1 MALTRIFPEQLTS
14 SLSQHLASLYY
25 LVGQDPLLL
34 AESRDLIIKTAAA
47 QGFDERLEV
56 TADNSTDWVD
66 LQERCQSRGL
76 FFNKQVISLNLP
88 ENLTAPLQKNLAELM
103 SVLNEDVLLIVQ
115 FAKFSK
121 LFEKSEWHKRAINY
135 EPSIVQ
141 VNCQTPTAELLPRWL
156 ANRVKA
162 MGLTIEQD
170 ALQLLCY
177 SYENNL
183 LALKQALELL
193 ALLHSDKKLT
203 FTRVQ
208 KVVEQSSTFTPF
220 QWIDAVLE
228 GKEARARRI
237 LTGLQAED
245 VQPVVLLRTLQRE
258 LMTLLELSKPAQSL
272 PAIDAPLPVAQL
284 REGFDRLKVWQ
295 NRRNLYVLTFQRL
308 TYRKLYQIIQ
318 QLADLER
325 TAKLDFG
332 ADIWDQLADISVKI
346 AQGK

>member
-1 MALTRIFPEQLTS
+1 MALTRIFPEQLTG
-14 SLSQHLASLYY
+14 SLSQRLAGLYY

-34 AESRDLIIKTAAA
+34 TESRDQIIRTAAA
-47 QGFDERLEV
+47 QGFDERLDMTV
-56 TADNSTDWVD
+56 DNSTDWIG

-76 FFNKQVISLNLP
+76 FFNKQIIGLNLP
-88 ENLTAPLQKNLAELM
+88 ENLTAPLQKNLAEFM
-103 SVLNEDVLLIVQ
+103 SLLNEDVLLIVQ
-115 FAKFSK
+115 FVKFSK
-121 LFEKSEWHKRAINY
+121 LLEKSEWHKRALSY

-141 VNCQTPTAELLPRWL
+141 VNCQTPTAEQLPRWA
-156 ANRVKA
+156 ANRVKT
-162 MGLTIEQD
+162 MGLVVEQD

-228 GKEARARRI
+228 GKEVRAGRI
-237 LTGLQAED
+237 LTGLRAED

-258 LMTLLELSKPAQSL
+258 LMTLLELSKPAQRL
-272 PAIDAPLPVAQL
+272 PGIDIPLPVAQL

-295 NRRNLYVLTFQRL
+295 NRRNLYLLTFQRL
-308 TYRKLYQIIQ
+308 TYRKLYRIIQ

-325 TAKLDFG
+325 TTKLDFG
-332 ADIWDQLADISVKI
+332 ADIWDRLADISVKI
-346 AQGK
+346 ALGR

>member
-1 MALTRIFPEQLTS
+1 MALTRIFPEQLAS
-14 SLSQHLASLYY
+14 SLSQRLASLYY

-34 AESRDLIIKTAAA
+34 TESRDLIIKTATA
-47 QGFDERLEV
+47 QGFDERREV
-56 TADNSTDWVD
+56 TVDNATDWID

-76 FFNKQVISLNLP
+76 FFNKQIISLILP
-88 ENLTAPLQKNLAELM
+88 ENLTALLQKNLAEFM
-103 SVLNEDVLLIVQ
+103 AVLNEDVLLIVQ
-115 FAKFSK
+115 FVRISK
-121 LFEKSEWHKRAINY
+121 LFEKSEWHKRALNY
-135 EPSIVQ
+135 ETSIVQ
-141 VNCQTPTAELLPRWL
+141 VNCQTPTAEQLPRWA

-162 MGLTIEQD
+162 MGLTVGQD

-183 LALKQALELL
+183 LAMKQALELL

-203 FTRVQ
+203 FERVQ
-208 KVVEQSSTFTPF
+208 KVAEQSSTFTAF
-220 QWIDAVLE
+220 QWIDAVLA

-237 LTGLQAED
+237 LNGLRAED

-258 LMTLLELSKPAQSL
+258 LMTLLELSKPTQRFNG
-272 PAIDAPLPVAQL
+272 IDEPLPVVQL

-295 NRRNLYVLTFQRL
+295 NRRNLYLLTFQRL
-308 TYRKLYQIIQ
+308 TYRKLYRIIQ

-332 ADIWDQLADISVKI
+332 ADIWDRLADISVKI
-346 AQGK
+346 ALGK